1 MRNNKNTPK
10 IILALVVAVLATM
23 ISYSVFSNLR
33 RQVNEKDRLLEVM
46 QKTQAENR
54 VETYAYAVAKTDLK
68 AGQMVADED
77 VDFKNFSIMDPNAFD
92 NRADVVNK
100 ILLKDILSGEEFT
113 TAHIAKI
120 SNDDVTL
127 REGYRALTL
136 PADNFQGK
144 ADTMV
149 PGTSIDIYSASADNN
164 WVMENVKIMSFEGAK
179 GTGEASTSTSTMT
192 SPSASTTIQSATAI
206 TFEVPVDCVT
216 DFISN
221 ASKGKLVLVARG
233 ANDKKIYHKRKP
245 HYSSDGDY
253 SASSYPALPS
263 LPKTPQIKNLS
274 GLPDPIQPVVQSPSV
289 EVIEANV
296 KSKVTFDN
304 GSTN

>member
-10 IILALVVAVLATM
+10 IILALVVAVLATL
-23 ISYSVFSNLR
+23 ISYSVFNNLR
-33 RQVNEKDRLLEVM
+33 HQVNEKDRLLELM

-54 VETYAYAVAKTDLK
+54 QETYAYAVAKADLK

-77 VDFKNFSIMDPNAFD
+77 VDFKNFNNMDTNAFD
-92 NRADVVNK
+92 NREAVVNK
-100 ILLKDILSGEEFT
+100 ILLKDIASGEVFT

-127 REGYRALTL
+127 RAGYRALTL
-136 PADNFQGK
+136 PADSFQGK

-149 PGTSIDIYSASADNN
+149 PGTSIDIYSASTDNN
-164 WVMENVKIMSFEGAK
+164 WVMEDVKIMSFENSKGA
-179 GTGEASTSTSTMT
+179 GGASTST
-192 SPSASTTIQSATAI
+192 PTTIENATAI

-221 ASKGKLVLVARG
+221 ISKGKLVLVARG

-245 HYSSDGDY
+245 HYNSDSNY

>member
-10 IILALVVAVLATM
+10 IILALVVAILATL
-23 ISYSVFSNLR
+23 ISYSVFTNLR
-33 RQVNEKDRLLEVM
+33 HQVNEKDRLLELM
-46 QKTQAENR
+46 QKTQAQNR
-54 VETYAYAVAKTDLK
+54 QETYAYAVAKADLK
-68 AGQMVADED
+68 SGQMVADED
-77 VDFKNFSIMDPNAFD
+77 VDFKNFSNMDPNAFD
-92 NRADVVNK
+92 SREAVVNK
-100 ILLKDILSGEEFT
+100 ILLKDITSGEIFT

-149 PGTSIDIYSASADNN
+149 PGTSIDIYSAAADDN
-164 WVMENVKIMSFEGAK
+164 WVMEDVKIMSFENSKGAS
-179 GTGEASTSTSTMT
+179 GAST
-192 SPSASTTIQSATAI
+192 PTTIQNATAI
-206 TFEVPVDCVT
+206 TFEVPVDSVT

-221 ASKGKLVLVARG
+221 ISKGKLVLVARG
-233 ANDKKIYHKRKP
+233 ANDKKIYHKKKP
-245 HYSSDGDY
+245 HYNNDSY

-274 GLPDPIQPVVQSPSV
+274 GQPDPIQPTVQSPSV

-296 KSKVTFDN
+296 KSKVTFD
-304 GSTN
+304 

>member
-10 IILALVVAVLATM
+10 IILALVVAILATM
-23 ISYSVFSNLR
+23 ISYSVFTNLR
-33 RQVNEKDRLLEVM
+33 HQVNEKDKLLELM

-54 VETYAYAVAKTDLK
+54 LETYAYAVAKTDLK

-77 VDFKNFSIMDPNAFD
+77 VDFKNFSTMDTNAFD
-92 NRADVVNK
+92 NRAEVVNK
-100 ILLKDILSGEEFT
+100 ILLKNIAVGEVFT
-113 TAHIAKI
+113 NAHIAKI

-127 REGYRALTL
+127 RDGYRALTL

-149 PGTSIDIYSASADNN
+149 PGTSIDIYSAAADDN
-164 WVMENVKIMSFEGAK
+164 WVLENVKIMSFEDSK
-179 GTGEASTSTSTMT
+179 GTSGASASTSTSTAT
-192 SPSASTTIQSATAI
+192 SAPAPTTIENATAI

-221 ASKGKLVLVARG
+221 ISKGKLVLVARG

-245 HYSSDGDY
+245 HYNSDSNY
-253 SASSYPALPS
+253 SANSYPALPS

-296 KSKVTFDN
+296 KSKVTFD
-304 GSTN
+304 

>member
-10 IILALVVAVLATM
+10 IILALVVAFLATM
-23 ISYSVFSNLR
+23 ISYSVFNNLR
-33 RQVNEKDRLLEVM
+33 GQVNQQQRYIDDL
-46 QKTQAENR
+46 QKKQLENR
-54 VETYAYAVAKTDLK
+54 VEAYAYAVSKADLK

-77 VDFKNFSIMDPNAFD
+77 VDFKQFSNMDFNAFE
-92 NRADVVNK
+92 NRSDVVNK
-100 ILLKDILSGEEFT
+100 ILLKDIKAGEVFT

-120 SNDDVTL
+120 SSDDVTL
-127 REGYRALTL
+127 RDGYRALTL

-149 PGTSIDIYSASADNN
+149 PGTYIDIYSASSDNS
-164 WVMENVKIMSFEGAK
+164 WVMENVRIMSFENSKQAGGA
-179 GTGEASTSTSTMT
+179 TTATTASA
-192 SPSASTTIQSATAI
+192 PTTIEDATAI
-206 TFEVPVDCVT
+206 TFEVPVDSVT

-221 ASKGKLVLVARG
+221 ISKGKLVLVARG

-245 HYSSDGDY
+245 HYNSDNY
-253 SASSYPALPS
+253 SASSYPSLPS
-263 LPKTPQIKNLS
+263 LPKSPQIKNLS

-296 KSKVTFDN
+296 KSKVTFD
-304 GSTN
+304 

>member
-1 MRNNKNTPK
+1 MRNNKNTSK
-10 IILALVVAVLATM
+10 IILALVVAFVATM

-33 RQVNEKDRLLEVM
+33 NQINSKDQRISQMEAKEAASRQEV
-46 QKTQAENR
+46 
-54 VETYAYAVAKTDLK
+54 YAYAVAKTDLK
-68 AGQMVADED
+68 SGQMVADED
-77 VDFKNFSIMDPNAFD
+77 VDFKNFSNMETNAFD

-100 ILLKDILSGEEFT
+100 ILLKDIVSGEVFT
-113 TAHIAKI
+113 NAHIAKI

-136 PADNFQGK
+136 PADSFQGK

-149 PGTSIDIYSASADNN
+149 PGTSIDIYSASTDNS
-164 WVMENVKIMSFEGAK
+164 WVMENVKIMSFENSKIA
-179 GTGEASTSTSTMT
+179 TGAST
-192 SPSASTTIQSATAI
+192 PTTIQNATAI

-221 ASKGKLVLVARG
+221 VSKGKLVLVARG
-233 ANDKKIYHKRKP
+233 ANDKKIYHKRKS
-245 HYSSDGDY
+245 HSTGNE
-253 SASSYPALPS
+253 SANYPALPS

-274 GLPDPIQPVVQSPSV
+274 GLPDPIQPMVQLPSV

-296 KSKVTFDN
+296 KSKVTFE
-304 GSTN
+304 

>member
-23 ISYSVFSNLR
+23 ISYSVFNNLR
-33 RQVNEKDRLLEVM
+33 HQVNEKDRLLELM

-54 VETYAYAVAKTDLK
+54 LETYAYAVAKTDLK

-100 ILLKDILSGEEFT
+100 ILLKDISVGEEFT

-127 REGYRALTL
+127 KEGYRALTL

-149 PGTSIDIYSASADNN
+149 PGTSIDIYSAATDNS
-164 WVMENVKIMSFEGAK
+164 WVMENVKIMSFENSKGAS
-179 GTGEASTSTSTMT
+179 GAST
-192 SPSASTTIQSATAI
+192 PTTIQNATAI

-221 ASKGKLVLVARG
+221 VSKGKLVLVARG

-245 HYSSDGDY
+245 HYDSDGSY